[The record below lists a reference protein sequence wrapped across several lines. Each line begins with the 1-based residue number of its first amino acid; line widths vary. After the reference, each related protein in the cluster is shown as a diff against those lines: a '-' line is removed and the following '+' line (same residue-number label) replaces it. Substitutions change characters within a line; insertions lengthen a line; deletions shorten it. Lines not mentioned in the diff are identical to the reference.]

1 MQGSSGGAPPAP
13 QPHEGIM
20 RGAATHGNL
29 SFSRSPWLAS
39 GRAPINP
46 SWRDKKSRQAKAAR
60 TEAVFERLAAANP
73 APKGELRFIN
83 PFTLLVA
90 VVLSAQA
97 TDAGV
102 NKATPA
108 LFAIADTP
116 EKMAAL
122 GEERVAGLI
131 RTIGLYRTKAKN
143 VVALSRAIVERHGGE
158 TPRSRE
164 ALEAL
169 PGVGRKTAN
178 VVLNTAFGEPTLA
191 VDTHVF
197 RVANRLAIAP
207 GKTPREVEEELMRV
221 VPDRF
226 LIHAHHWLILHGR
239 YVCMAR
245 KPLCGACVLVD
256 LCPYEPKSWPD
267 AAAGPNASEAV
278 LEAILPPEAATG

>member
-1 MQGSSGGAPPAP
+1 MATCALVALALGAP
-13 QPHEGIM
+13 
-20 RGAATHGNL
+20 
-29 SFSRSPWLAS
+29 SRRPYTSLMA
-39 GRAPINP
+39 R
-46 SWRDKKSRQAKAAR
+46 RESRQAKAAR
-60 TEAVFERLAAANP
+60 TEAIFERLAAANP
-73 APKGELRFIN
+73 APKGELQFIN

-122 GEERVAGLI
+122 GEEQVAGLI

-178 VVLNTAFGEPTLA
+178 VVLNTVFGEPTLA

-207 GKTPREVEEELMRV
+207 GKTPREVEEGLMRV

-239 YVCMAR
+239 YVCLAR

-267 AAAGPNASEAV
+267 GGGRPQRV
-278 LEAILPPEAATG
+278 